1 MRKLSVVLL
10 VSAAMLI
17 MSGCATRKYV
27 RNQVKTASDTLTA
40 QIETTQGEIKE
51 VRDDINKVNNKV
63 SDVDT
68 KVSGVDT
75 KVSGLDT
82 RTSEQFNSVK
92 TDIQNT
98 DQKTSQAQ
106 SAASQAQSAAD
117 RAANQVTTLDQK
129 FQNRNQY
136 STTDEKTVQFK
147 LNSATLDPHYKDG
160 LDEIA
165 NTLMQRPDAI
175 LMLEGRTDSTGA
187 KDYNVRLGERRV
199 EAVRRYLAVEK
210 GIPIYRIHEISFG
223 AEKPLAENNTR
234 EGREKNRVVPVTIL
248 VPNTEGAVGSRN

>member
-27 RNQVKTASDTLTA
+27 RNQVKTASDALTA
-40 QIETTQGEIKE
+40 QIESTQGEIKE
-51 VRDDINKVNNKV
+51 VRDDVNKVN
-63 SDVDT
+63 SR
-68 KVSGVDT
+68 VSGVDT
-75 KVSGLDT
+75 KVSELDT

-187 KDYNVRLGERRV
+187 KDYNLRLGERRV

-210 GIPIYRIHEISFG
+210 AIPVYRIHEISFG

-234 EGREKNRVVPVTIL
+234 EGREKNRVVTVTIL
-248 VPNTEGAVGSRN
+248 VPNTEGAVASRN